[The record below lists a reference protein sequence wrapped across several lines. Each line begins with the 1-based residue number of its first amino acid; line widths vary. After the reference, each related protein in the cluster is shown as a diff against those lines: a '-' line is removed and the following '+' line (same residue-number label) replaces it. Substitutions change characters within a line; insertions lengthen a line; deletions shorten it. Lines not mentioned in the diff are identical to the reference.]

1 MQTSGARLLTLWR
14 RCRRLPAGADLF
26 SRLLSR
32 RVPYSGSIKPQVLEL
47 APGHARVALADRKR
61 VRNHLGSVH
70 AIALA
75 NLAELASGL
84 AMTTALPP
92 GIRGIVVRL
101 TIDYVKKARGPLIA
115 TGYAVIP
122 PIGDAAIEHDFVS
135 EITDVDDDVVAH
147 ATVRWRLAPAPP
159 GRRS

>member
-1 MQTSGARLLTLWR
+1 MLG
-14 RCRRLPAGADLF
+14 
-26 SRLLSR
+26 R
-32 RVPYSGSIKPQVLEL
+32 RVPYSGSIAPQVLEL
-47 APGHARVALADRKR
+47 APGHARVALADRRR

-84 AMTTALPP
+84 AMTTALPA

-147 ATVRWRLAPAPP
+147 ATVRWRLAPAPL

>member
-1 MQTSGARLLTLWR
+1 MTTSGTRLLTLWR
-14 RCRRLPAGADLF
+14 RCRRLPAGMDLF
-26 SRLLSR
+26 SRLLAR
-32 RVPYSGSIKPQVLEL
+32 RVPYSGSIKPRVLALE
-47 APGHARVALADRKR
+47 PGHARVALKDSRR

-84 AMTTALPP
+84 AMMTALPA
-92 GIRGIVVRL
+92 GVRGIVVRL

-122 PIGDAAIEHDFVS
+122 PIGEAAIEQEFVS
-135 EITDVDDDVVAH
+135 EITDMDDDVVAH
-147 ATVRWRLAPAPP
+147 ATVRWRLAPAPY
-159 GRRS
+159 GRAE